1 MCSTKPHKLCPQGIA
16 AEKNTFPVSLY
27 LIVLGEVNLR
37 TTLPNDIEDMF
48 YQAAK
53 EYSYTA
59 MTLDTFKTL
68 NYINEGDL

>member
-1 MCSTKPHKLCPQGIA
+1 MSA
-16 AEKNTFPVSLY
+16 RNSSRKNTFPVSPY

-37 TTLPNDIEDMF
+37 TTLPKDIEDMF

-53 EYSYTA
+53 KYSYTA
-59 MTLDTFKTL
+59 MTLDTFKPL